1 MASKI
6 SNARG
11 ALLCDAAHAARF
23 KPIEVP
29 KATRRGGDDLLTGMS
44 SKTVSAL
51 PKCVASDT
59 LKSGGQCT
67 PPGVTDSLIQVNTN
81 SSWASRC
88 PTSQAYTA
96 YINYQMTLL

>member
-6 SNARG
+6 SNTRG
-11 ALLCDAAHAARF
+11 ALLLDAAHAAQF

-44 SKTVSAL
+44 SKIVSAL

-59 LKSGGQCT
+59 LKPTLGSAL
-67 PPGVTDSLIQVNTN
+67 PLESLGV
-81 SSWASRC
+81 
-88 PTSQAYTA
+88 
-96 YINYQMTLL
+96 

>member
-6 SNARG
+6 SNTRG
-11 ALLCDAAHAARF
+11 ALLLDAAHAAQF

-44 SKTVSAL
+44 SKIVSAL

-59 LKSGGQCT
+59 LKVDGQCF
-67 PPGVTDSLIQVNTN
+67 PPGGAASLIQVTILN
-81 SSWASRC
+81 
-88 PTSQAYTA
+88 
-96 YINYQMTLL
+96 